1 MIETTTVI
9 FILIYLF
16 TILLAATEI
25 VTLSVAALT
34 GGLLSVWFGLSYGL
48 FNYNEA
54 LAFVDMKILALLV
67 GVMVVI
73 EVAEESGIFH
83 VLSLYTIKLAG
94 GNPTKL
100 FFSICFTAAIVSLF
114 LSDVTAILL
123 IAAAA
128 GTIAR
133 ILDYDPTP
141 YFVSSAI
148 MVNLGGVSTMIGSI
162 SNMIIAVSSGLSFV
176 EFINYLTLC
185 EVILWILT
193 SVILYIYFKPRLG
206 KKKTPPQFNPWEV
219 IKDRSLFRK
228 SLFILILFLFLF
240 FIYDIWNVGPEA
252 VALGCAILA
261 LAISGVDP
269 SEIFKRLDWET
280 IFFIGGF
287 FLIIG
292 GVEKTGLLASTSR
305 WIFNFSGGN
314 QLIAVLIT
322 LWSSGLAS
330 AFVSNIAIALTYTP
344 IIKGLQLPD
353 LTPIWSAL
361 VLGTNLGGA
370 STPFSGAVCVLVMS
384 ALKREGIKL
393 SFSEFTK
400 IGFLTS
406 FAQLAFS
413 TLYLL
418 VRFNLWS

>member
-100 FFSICFTAAIVSLF
+100 FFSICFTAAVVSLF

-133 ILDYDPTP
+133 ILDYDPVP

-162 SNMIIAVSSGLSFV
+162 SNMVIAISSGLSFV

-193 SVILYIYFKPRLG
+193 SIILYIYFKPRLG
-206 KKKTPPQFNPWEV
+206 KKKTPPQYNPWEV
-219 IKDRSLFRK
+219 IKDRNLFRK
-228 SLFILILFLFLF
+228 SLFILALFLFLF

-269 SEIFKRLDWET
+269 SEIFKKLDWET

-322 LWSSGLAS
+322 LWTSGIAS

-344 IIKGLQLPD
+344 IITGLQLPD
-353 LTPIWSAL
+353 LTPVWSAL

-370 STPFSGAVCVLVMS
+370 STPFSGAVCVMVMS

-406 FAQLAFS
+406 FVQLAFS
-413 TLYLL
+413 TVYLL
-418 VRFNLWS
+418 IRFNLWS